1 MKALSLLFCCF
12 VCGLPSLCFGADSPD
27 AGKKAENTYCVACH
41 STRIINSQ
49 RLSAAAWTKE
59 VDKMMGWGAVV
70 PDKQLLIDYLATEY
84 SNTKPMPTLATSGDG
99 VVKDSR
105 KTANK
110 N

>member
-1 MKALSLLFCCF
+1 MKSLRLLICCF
-12 VCGLPSLCFGADSPD
+12 GCLPSFCFAADSPD
-27 AGKKAENTYCVACH
+27 AGKKTENTYCVACH

-84 SNTKPMPTLATSGDG
+84 GNTKPMPVPATSGDG
-99 VVKDSR
+99 VGKDSG
-105 KTANK
+105 KTN
-110 N
+110 

>member
-1 MKALSLLFCCF
+1 MKSLSLLICCF
-12 VCGLPSLCFGADSPD
+12 VCLPVFSFAADPTD
-27 AGKKAENTYCVACH
+27 PGKKAENTYCVACH

-84 SNTKPMPTLATSGDG
+84 SNTKPMPTPATSGDG
-99 VVKDSR
+99 VRSGTTR
-105 KTANK
+105 
-110 N
+110 

>member
-1 MKALSLLFCCF
+1 MKKLNLLFCCL
-12 VCGLPSLCFGADSPD
+12 VCLPSFCFAADPPD
-27 AGKKAENTYCVACH
+27 AGKRAENTYCVACH

-84 SNTKPMPTLATSGDG
+84 SNTKPVSTPVISGDG
-99 VVKDSR
+99 VVKDSG
-105 KTANK
+105 KTAKEN
-110 N
+110 